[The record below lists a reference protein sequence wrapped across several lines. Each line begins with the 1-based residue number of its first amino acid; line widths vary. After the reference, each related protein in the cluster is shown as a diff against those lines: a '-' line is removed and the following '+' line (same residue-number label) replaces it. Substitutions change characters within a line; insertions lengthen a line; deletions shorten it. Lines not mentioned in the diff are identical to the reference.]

1 MANTLTSLI
10 PDLYEAMDV
19 ISRELVGFIP
29 SIARDSSL
37 ERAAV
42 GQTVRSFVA
51 PASVAVDIAPA
62 QLPPNTGDQ
71 SIGNKLI
78 TISKAKGVP
87 IRWNGEE
94 QKGINFGPG
103 YQNVRRDQMS
113 QAMRNITNQIEA
125 DCATMYSGASRLVA
139 PSAST
144 LFSAGLKDIAN
155 ARKVLVDNGA
165 PMDDVSLVMSST
177 AGAELRGLAQLNK
190 ANEGGGV
197 ELLRQGVLL
206 DVFGCAIRESAQ
218 INYTAVGTGTNY
230 VSNHATYPVGTTS
243 IAIDVG
249 AGTILAGD
257 SISFA
262 GDANNYVVTTGFDG
276 DGAGTIVIAAP
287 GLLKT
292 LADDVALTI
301 GALTERNMMF
311 SRNAMQLVTRIP
323 ARPVEGDRA
332 DDVITVQDP
341 RSGLAFEFAM
351 YREYRQVHYEMSAA
365 WGFAVIKP
373 EHMLILA
380 Q

>member
-10 PDLYEAMDV
+10 PDLYEAMDIV
-19 ISRELVGFIP
+19 SRELVGFIP
-29 SIARDSSL
+29 SVARDSSL

-51 PASVAVDIAPA
+51 PASTAVDIAPA

-71 SIGNKLI
+71 SIGNKVI

-103 YQNVRRDQMS
+103 YMNVRRDQMT
-113 QAMRNITNQIEA
+113 QAMRNLTNQIEA
-125 DCATMYSGASRLVA
+125 DLATCHTGASRAIL
-139 PSAST
+139 PSSST
-144 LFSAGLKDIAN
+144 LFSAGLRDVAN
-155 ARKVLVDNGA
+155 ARKVLADNGA
-165 PMDDVSLVMSST
+165 PLDDVSLVMSTT

-190 ANEGGGV
+190 ANEGGGT

-218 INYTAVGTGTNY
+218 VNYFTAGTGTNY

-257 SISFA
+257 IITFA
-262 GDANNYVVTTGFDG
+262 GDANDYVVTTGFAG

-287 GLLKT
+287 GLLQT

-301 GALTERNMMF
+301 GNEQERNMMF
-311 SRNAMQLVTRIP
+311 SRNAIQLVTRIP
-323 ARPVEGDRA
+323 ARPYEGDRA

-351 YREYRQVHYEMSAA
+351 YREYRQVHYEMSCA

-373 EHMLILA
+373 EHLMLLVD
-380 Q
+380 